1 MRRLSLDESLMF
13 SGISTKFQHMT
24 NGYFRIL
31 MPLILCPTTLRKVL
45 LSLFLVR
52 RGYST
57 AAASHSKGRQFEVVD
72 ELQYPR
78 IIAHLHRLI
87 TTELASTEN
96 QAR

>member
-45 LSLFLVR
+45 FSLFLVR

-57 AAASHSKGRQFEVVD
+57 V
-72 ELQYPR
+72 
-78 IIAHLHRLI
+78 
-87 TTELASTEN
+87 TELNAVISQNIASNSLFQTD
-96 QAR
+96 AM